1 MLAKEMTMMEAQQ
14 QKPFL
19 QWLEDQLMNLHRWAR
34 ELRVSD
40 PARFHHQIEEIEAHR
55 DWLEGQIR
63 QLRSQSPSSGQS
75 F

>member
-1 MLAKEMTMMEAQQ
+1 MMEAPQ

-19 QWLEDQLMNLHRWAR
+19 QWLDDQLTTLQRWAG

-63 QLRSQSPSSGQS
+63 QLRSPSSRQS
-75 F
+75 L